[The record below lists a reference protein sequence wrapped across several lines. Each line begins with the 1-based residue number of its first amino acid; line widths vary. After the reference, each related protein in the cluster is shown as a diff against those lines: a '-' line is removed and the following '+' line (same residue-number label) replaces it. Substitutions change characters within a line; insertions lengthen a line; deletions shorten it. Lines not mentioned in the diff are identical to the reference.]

1 MDPTEF
7 PVPSSTGSITVSVA
21 PTQCD
26 DHSALLIKLQPP
38 KASPGSSDS
47 ASINMSAI
55 RRRSSID
62 PPEVLQPIDEML
74 SPFSPIIT
82 NAVAVNETVNDETF
96 EQMSAALALVPY
108 DDNQEGKTTNELF
121 SDSPHSPINISKNH
135 ALMVKEGDRQH
146 HSSTR
151 ELVTYE
157 PQQLVSVKTYDYPMR
172 HGFDHCFICV
182 PMKERLS
189 ALFAT
194 LRRNAERKMI
204 VIFSTWESAKF
215 HSLLFRQLELFSVYE
230 LQENEQG
237 MDVIDSHERFLYTYP
252 GVLFASDIAL
262 REFDIP
268 PNVDYILQYEPP
280 MHPMEYIYRFSSA
293 ELFETSCHKALL
305 FLSPEG
311 KELNFIQYFE
321 KAGVELSE
329 LQARKV
335 SQFQP
340 RVEKMILKHAELN
353 EAAWR
358 AFRAYVIAFESHS
371 HVDVWDKQDIDE
383 EAVMKS
389 FARPHFPSFVASYNK
404 EDMIV
409 KELISKTAKAERSS
423 ASKEKKHKEKND
435 SDHKI
440 QSQGDWMRGK
450 EKTWR
455 SRQPKSWMTKEKS
468 WKYGHSSMD

>member
-1 MDPTEF
+1 
-7 PVPSSTGSITVSVA
+7 
-21 PTQCD
+21 
-26 DHSALLIKLQPP
+26 
-38 KASPGSSDS
+38 
-47 ASINMSAI
+47 
-55 RRRSSID
+55 
-62 PPEVLQPIDEML
+62 
-74 SPFSPIIT
+74 
-82 NAVAVNETVNDETF
+82 
-96 EQMSAALALVPY
+96 
-108 DDNQEGKTTNELF
+108 
-121 SDSPHSPINISKNH
+121 
-135 ALMVKEGDRQH
+135 
-146 HSSTR
+146 
-151 ELVTYE
+151 
-157 PQQLVSVKTYDYPMR
+157 
-172 HGFDHCFICV
+172 
-182 PMKERLS
+182 
-189 ALFAT
+189 
-194 LRRNAERKMI
+194 
-204 VIFSTWESAKF
+204 
-215 HSLLFRQLELFSVYE
+215 
-230 LQENEQG
+230 
-237 MDVIDSHERFLYTYP
+237 
-252 GVLFASDIAL
+252 
-262 REFDIP
+262 
-268 PNVDYILQYEPP
+268 